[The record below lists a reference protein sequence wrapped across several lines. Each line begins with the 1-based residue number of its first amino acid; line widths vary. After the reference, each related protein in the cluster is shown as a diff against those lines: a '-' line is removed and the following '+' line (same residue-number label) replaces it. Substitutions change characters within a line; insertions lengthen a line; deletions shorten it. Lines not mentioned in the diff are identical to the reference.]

1 MTPAA
6 DWNKL
11 SLLMASGSQVPA
23 VLRLA
28 RLLGIVQAAVM
39 VVDTIPAMLGRM
51 VFLGLQT
58 HSAGAL
64 SLTIG
69 FGDFAGL
76 VVALLLG
83 GGLILVA
90 SLRLTHPGVAARYA
104 LLTLE
109 ILAVLPFLA
118 LIGIAALI
126 TVPLAL
132 AIIVCLM
139 LSGARQPIKEPGQTR
154 VA

>member
-1 MTPAA
+1 VTPAA

-39 VVDTIPAMLGRM
+39 VIDTIPAMLGRM

-76 VVALLLG
+76 VVTLLLCG
-83 GGLILVA
+83 GIILVA
-90 SLRLTHPGVAARYA
+90 SLRLTHPGLTARYT
-104 LLTLE
+104 LMTLE
-109 ILAVLPFLA
+109 IFAGLGLFFAV
-118 LIGIAALI
+118 GIAALI

>member
-11 SLLMASGSQVPA
+11 SLVMASGSQVPA

-39 VVDTIPAMLGRM
+39 IIDTIPAMLGRM
-51 VFLGLQT
+51 VFLG
-58 HSAGAL
+58 SPAGGAL

-132 AIIVCLM
+132 AIMVCLL
-139 LSGARQPIKEPGQTR
+139 LSGARRPFKEPGQTR